1 MTCTYH
7 TTLAILYYQLGSMFV
22 LKVCAYQLV
31 CIVNLLCIL
40 LYITSVLYMH
50 TVPILLAIGVT
61 KSLCCRGGPLRSGW
75 GSQLAS
81 SLVLSMDTLVVS
93 ILLLQQ
99 YAYELVQYIIHTTYV
114 CTNRV
119 LQLLRASSSS
129 AARSV
134 SCEVSIFRLRVSR
147 SLVQT

>member
-99 YAYELVQYIIHTTYV
+99 YAYELYNILSIPRTCVLIEYSSYYE
-114 CTNRV
+114 RV
-119 LQLLRASSSS
+119 VVVL
-129 AARSV
+129 
-134 SCEVSIFRLRVSR
+134 
-147 SLVQT
+147 LVQ